1 MLNIEDFICN
11 FRNRQSHIEN
21 GSKCVC
27 NLFGTDYHYYFAKIL
42 QAAYPGGQVCLALPE
57 KHFVYKYAEQTWDI
71 EGRYTDG
78 VKLINETKIPNDVL
92 RVFKHLNSS
101 PNTYDKDI
109 DAWIEQAKTE

>member
-1 MLNIEDFICN
+1 MVNGVKLIEVDKLNEKAA
-11 FRNRQSHIEN
+11 RNS
-21 GSKCVC
+21 C
-27 NLFGTDYHYYFAKIL
+27 FYYFAKIL
-42 QAAYPGGQVCLALPE
+42 QAAYPGGQVCLAFPK
-57 KHFVYKYAEQTWDI
+57 KHFVYKYAGQVWDI

-78 VKLINETKIPNDVL
+78 VKLINETKIPNNVL